1 MLKIGI
7 TGGIGSGKTY
17 VCKLLEKLDYP
28 VFYSDVE
35 AKKIMVQDPILI
47 SEIKQLLGDEAY
59 TKNELNRNFIAQA
72 IFQNSQLR
80 NQLNQLVHPKV
91 FKAFEIWKNKQ
102 SSHLVFNES
111 ALLFETESY
120 KRFDKNILIISDKA
134 TKINRIQQ
142 RDKISENEIKTRIES
157 QLTDEE
163 KVKKADFVID
173 NNENV
178 LLIPQLISIL
188 TRLNDLQTH

>member
-17 VCKLLEKLDYP
+17 VCQLLEKLGYP
-28 VFYSDVE
+28 VFYSDIE
-35 AKKIMVQDPILI
+35 AKKLMTKDPKLV
-47 SEIKQLLGDEAY
+47 SEIKQLLGDESY
-59 TKNELNRNFIAQA
+59 IQNELNKPFIAHSIFHNSKLREA
-72 IFQNSQLR
+72 INL
-80 NQLNQLVHPKV
+80 LVHPKV
-91 FKAFEIWKNKQ
+91 FQAFELWKDKQ
-102 SSHLVFNES
+102 SSTIVFNES

-120 KRFDKNILIISDKA
+120 KRFDKNILILADNETRIKRIQLRDTLSAIEIK
-134 TKINRIQQ
+134 NRI
-142 RDKISENEIKTRIES
+142 DS

-163 KVKKADFVID
+163 KIKKSDFIID

-188 TRLNDLQTH
+188 ENLK